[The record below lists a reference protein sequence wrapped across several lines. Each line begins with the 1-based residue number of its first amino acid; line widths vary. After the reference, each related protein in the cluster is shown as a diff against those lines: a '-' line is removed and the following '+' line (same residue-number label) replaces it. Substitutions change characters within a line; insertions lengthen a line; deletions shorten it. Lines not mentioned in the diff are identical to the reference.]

1 MYLCADDA
9 KIYNTIASAND
20 SDCLQRVIDRVKYCD
35 EQCDEW
41 LLPLNINKCCAMTI
55 TPGIKLDTTYCIK
68 NKDDR
73 HNIL

>member
-20 SDCLQRVIDRVKYCD
+20 SDCLQRVIHRVKYW
-35 EQCDEW
+35 CDEW
-41 LLPLNINKCCAMTI
+41 LLPLNINKCCAMMI
-55 TPGIKLDTTYCIK
+55 THRIKLDTTYCIK